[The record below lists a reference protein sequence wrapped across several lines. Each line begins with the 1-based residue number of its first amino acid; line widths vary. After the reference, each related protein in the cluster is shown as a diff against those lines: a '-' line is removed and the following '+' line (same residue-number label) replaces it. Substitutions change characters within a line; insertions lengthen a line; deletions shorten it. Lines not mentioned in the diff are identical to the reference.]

1 MDRELTR
8 AELDELLPLYALD
21 AVDGEEREQV
31 TRYIERDS
39 AARAEVRSLR
49 EAAALLARPE
59 ARAPA
64 TLWARIEDSLAE
76 STRDARPTVTAPALV
91 STGPSPRPLPGSASE
106 AQPTTTTRRTWRIAA
121 AALAVAAV
129 AAVIVLGVEV
139 SRQQGRIDDLA
150 AEMRRDPMRREAE
163 DAKAAPGA
171 RMVRLVSDDGTHNA
185 EIVMLPDGTGYFM
198 DHDLPK
204 LAVGDTY
211 QLWAKVGASD
221 AAHMVSVGVLGG
233 RPGVVPFRLA
243 APVSRFVVTR
253 EGMPG
258 STDPGAAVV
267 MSGDVA

>member
-31 TRYIERDS
+31 TRYIERDT
-39 AARAEVRSLR
+39 AARAEVQSLR
-49 EAAALLARPE
+49 EAAAFLARPE

-76 STRDARPTVTAPALV
+76 STRDVRPTVGAPALA
-91 STGPSPRPLPGSASE
+91 STGSSPRALPGSWPE
-106 AQPTTTTRRTWRIAA
+106 APTTTTRRSWRIAA
-121 AALAVAAV
+121 ATLAVAAV
-129 AAVIVLGVEV
+129 AAVIVLGVQV

-163 DAKAAPGA
+163 DAKAAPGS
-171 RMVRLVSDDGTHNA
+171 RMVRLVSDDGTRNA

-211 QLWAKVGASD
+211 QLWAKVGASH

-233 RPGVVPFRLA
+233 QPGIVPFRLA
-243 APVSRFVVTR
+243 APASRFVVTR

-267 MSGDVA
+267 MSGDVT